1 MKTKFIR
8 RLDITNA
15 RSMHLGAPP
24 IPHFGDHESG
34 EDDASEDWY
43 GQELDAGCKRCDNL
57 PEDHVKATLQ
67 KVEGLLLEVVNVR
80 WRTSSRRGHYFTD
93 ETGSARLR
101 ARD

>member
-1 MKTKFIR
+1 
-8 RLDITNA
+8 
-15 RSMHLGAPP
+15 MHLGAPP

-34 EDDASEDWY
+34 EDEDSEDWY
-43 GQELDAGCKRCDNL
+43 GQELDAGRERCDNL

-67 KVEGLLLEVVNVR
+67 KVEKLLLEVVNVR

-93 ETGSARLR
+93 ETGSARLG